1 MEREEAMLFS
11 KDGLSRIDYTL
22 VLAVII
28 LVVIGILMIY
38 SAGFDP
44 IEKVNNGLYRKQILW
59 FIFGFILMV
68 GLTIINYQA
77 LGEFSLHIY
86 AVLIV
91 VLLITA
97 IFGRPVRNT
106 RAWLNFGVIAIQP
119 SEFMKL
125 GLVIILAK
133 YLEVRERD
141 IVRLRELVIPT
152 ILTFIPVLIILKQP
166 DFGTA
171 IIFIPILLT
180 MLFVGGADITHLI
193 SIVLIASIAMVVPM
207 ILTYREWIGAE
218 GSNFILDFF
227 KDVNL
232 LLLVSGVMLAITIA
246 AFVLHYF
253 SVKKILRK
261 IYIPGAVVS
270 LGLMA
275 SVLIQNLFK
284 VYQKR
289 RILVFLNPDLDPQG
303 SGYNIIQSKIAIG
316 SGGLFGKGFLK
327 GSQSQLG
334 FLPEKTSDF
343 IFSVVAE
350 EWGFLGGI
358 VMIGLLGFLVF
369 KCIQTAFE
377 AKDKFGALLASGITT
392 IFFFHVLVN
401 IGMVIGIMPVTG
413 LPLCFVSYGG
423 SNLLMSMI
431 CVGIILNI
439 RARKFVY

>member
-1 MEREEAMLFS
+1 MLFS
-11 KDGLSRIDYTL
+11 KEGLSKIDYTL
-22 VLAVII
+22 VIAITLT
-28 LVVIGILMIY
+28 VVIGILMIY

-44 IEKVNNGLYRKQILW
+44 IDKMNNGLYRRQIMW

-86 AVLIV
+86 VILVI
-91 VLLITA
+91 LLLVTT

-106 RAWLNFGVIAIQP
+106 RAWLNFGVISFQP

-125 GLVIILAK
+125 ALVIILAK
-133 YLEVRERD
+133 YLEIRERD
-141 IVRLRELVIPT
+141 INRLRELLVPT
-152 ILTFIPVLIILKQP
+152 ILTFIPILIILRQP

-171 IIFIPILLT
+171 IIFIPILFT

-193 SIVLIASIAMVVPM
+193 AIILIAAIAMVVPM

-218 GSNFILDFF
+218 GSNFLLDFF

-232 LLLVSGVMLAITIA
+232 ILIVSSVLLVISIA

-253 SVKKILRK
+253 SVNKYLRK
-261 IYIPGAVVS
+261 VYIPGAIIS

-275 SVLIQNLFK
+275 SVVIQKLFK

-316 SGGLFGKGFLK
+316 SGGFFGKGFLK

-350 EWGFLGGI
+350 EWGFVGGI
-358 VMIGLLGFLVF
+358 ILLMLFGFIIF
-369 KCIQTAFE
+369 RCIQTAFE

-392 IFFFHVLVN
+392 IFFFHIIVN
-401 IGMVIGIMPVTG
+401 IGMAIGIMPVTG

-431 CVGIILNI
+431 CIGIMLNI

>member
-1 MEREEAMLFS
+1 MLFS
-11 KDGLSRIDYTL
+11 KEGLSRIDYSL
-22 VLAVII
+22 VLAVV
-28 LVVIGILMIY
+28 LVVVIGILMIY

-44 IEKVNNGLYRKQILW
+44 IDKVNSGLYRKQVLW

-68 GLTIINYQA
+68 GLTIINYQV
-77 LGEFSLHIY
+77 LGEFSLYIY
-86 AVLIV
+86 GVLIV
-91 VLLITA
+91 LLVITTL
-97 IFGRPVRNT
+97 FGRPVRNT
-106 RAWLNFGVIAIQP
+106 RAWLDFGVIAIQP

-125 GLVIILAK
+125 ALVIVLAK
-133 YLEVRERD
+133 YLEIRERD
-141 IVRLRELVIPT
+141 IVRLRELVVPT
-152 ILTFIPVLIILKQP
+152 LLTFVPVLIILKQP

-193 SIVLIASIAMVVPM
+193 SIVLIAAIAMVVPM

-218 GSNFILDFF
+218 GSNFLLDFF

-232 LLLVSGVMLAITIA
+232 ILIVSSVLLVITVA
-246 AFVLHYF
+246 AFVLHFF
-253 SVKKILRK
+253 SVKKFLRK
-261 IYIPGAVVS
+261 IYIPGVVIS

-275 SVLIQNLFK
+275 SVVIQNLFK

-316 SGGLFGKGFLK
+316 SGGFFGKGFLK

-350 EWGFLGGI
+350 EWGFFGGI
-358 VMIGLLGFLVF
+358 VLLGLFGFIIF

-392 IFFFHVLVN
+392 IFFFHILVN
-401 IGMVIGIMPVTG
+401 IGMAVGIMPVTG

-431 CVGIILNI
+431 CVGIMLNI
-439 RARKFVY
+439 RARKLIY

>member
-1 MEREEAMLFS
+1 MLFS
-11 KDGLSRIDYTL
+11 KEGLSKIDYTL
-22 VLAVII
+22 VIAVT
-28 LVVIGILMIY
+28 LTVVIGILMIY

-44 IEKVNNGLYRKQILW
+44 IDKMNNGLYRRQIMW
-59 FIFGFILMV
+59 FIFAFILMV

-86 AVLIV
+86 VILV
-91 VLLITA
+91 VLLLITT

-106 RAWLNFGVIAIQP
+106 RAWLNFGVINFQP

-133 YLEVRERD
+133 YLEIRERD
-141 IVRLRELVIPT
+141 INRLRELLVPT
-152 ILTFIPVLIILKQP
+152 ILTFIPILIILKQP

-171 IIFIPILLT
+171 IIFIPILFT
-180 MLFVGGADITHLI
+180 MLFVGGADVTHLI
-193 SIVLIASIAMVVPM
+193 AIVLIAAIAMIVPM

-232 LLLVSGVMLAITIA
+232 ILIVSSVLLVITMS

-253 SVKKILRK
+253 SVNKLLRK
-261 IYIPGAVVS
+261 VYIPGAIIS

-275 SVLIQNLFK
+275 SVVIQKLFR

-316 SGGLFGKGFLK
+316 SGGFFGKGFLK

-350 EWGFLGGI
+350 EWGFIGGI
-358 VMIGLLGFLVF
+358 ILLGLFGF
-369 KCIQTAFE
+369 IIFRCIQTAFE

-392 IFFFHVLVN
+392 IFFFHIIVN
-401 IGMVIGIMPVTG
+401 IGMAIGIMPVTG

-431 CVGIILNI
+431 CIGIMLNI

>member
-1 MEREEAMLFS
+1 MLFS
-11 KDGLSRIDYTL
+11 KEGLSKIDYTL
-22 VLAVII
+22 AIAVAVT
-28 LVVIGILMIY
+28 VVIGILMIY

-44 IEKVNNGLYRKQILW
+44 IDKMNNGLYRRQILW
-59 FIFGFILMV
+59 FIFGFLMMV

-77 LGEFSLHIY
+77 LGEYSLHIY
-86 AVLIV
+86 IMLIV
-91 VLLITA
+91 LLLVTT

-106 RAWLNFGVIAIQP
+106 RAWLNFGVISIQP

-133 YLEVRERD
+133 YLEIRERD
-141 IVRLRELVIPT
+141 INRLRELLVPT
-152 ILTFIPVLIILKQP
+152 VLTFIPVLIILKQP

-171 IIFIPILLT
+171 IIFIPILFT

-193 SIVLIASIAMVVPM
+193 AIVLIATIAMVVPM

-218 GSNFILDFF
+218 GSNFLLDFF

-232 LLLVSGVMLAITIA
+232 LLIVSSILFLITIA
-246 AFVLHYF
+246 AFVLHFF
-253 SVKKILRK
+253 SVKKFLRK
-261 IYIPGAVVS
+261 VYLPGAIIS

-275 SVLIQNLFK
+275 SVVIQKLFK

-343 IFSVVAE
+343 IFAVVAE
-350 EWGFLGGI
+350 EWGLIGGI
-358 VMIGLLGFLVF
+358 ILLGLFGF
-369 KCIQTAFE
+369 IIFRCIQTAFE

-401 IGMVIGIMPVTG
+401 IGMAVGIMPVTG

-431 CVGIILNI
+431 CIGIMLNI

>member
-1 MEREEAMLFS
+1 MLFS
-11 KDGLSRIDYTL
+11 KEGLSKIDYTL
-22 VLAVII
+22 VIAVTLTVI
-28 LVVIGILMIY
+28 IGILMIY

-44 IEKVNNGLYRKQILW
+44 IDKMNNGLYRRQILW
-59 FIFGFILMV
+59 FIFGFLMMV

-77 LGEFSLHIY
+77 LGEYSLHIY
-86 AVLIV
+86 VILVIL
-91 VLLITA
+91 LLITT

-106 RAWLNFGVIAIQP
+106 RAWLNFGVISLQP

-133 YLEVRERD
+133 YLEIRERD
-141 IVRLRELVIPT
+141 INRLRELVVPT

-171 IIFIPILLT
+171 IIFIPILFT
-180 MLFVGGADITHLI
+180 MLFVGGADITHLVA
-193 SIVLIASIAMVVPM
+193 IVLIVAIAMIVPM
-207 ILTYREWIGAE
+207 VLTYREWIGAE
-218 GSNFILDFF
+218 GSNFLLDFF

-232 LLLVSGVMLAITIA
+232 LLIVSSALLVITIA
-246 AFVLHYF
+246 AFALHFF
-253 SVKKILRK
+253 SVKKFLRK
-261 IYIPGAVVS
+261 VYIPGAIIS

-275 SVLIQNLFK
+275 SVVIQKLFK

-350 EWGFLGGI
+350 EWGFIGGI
-358 VMIGLLGFLVF
+358 ILLMLFGFIIF
-369 KCIQTAFE
+369 RCIQTAFE

-392 IFFFHVLVN
+392 IFFFHILVN
-401 IGMVIGIMPVTG
+401 IGMAIGIMPVTG

-431 CVGIILNI
+431 CIGIMLNI
-439 RARKFVY
+439 RARKFVS